1 MRVLA
6 GGAGAALALLLA
18 GCGPGA
24 DDPAQG
30 GVSARE
36 AQALNEAAAML
47 DDNGQDAAVVSG
59 VETNADAG
67 ADSAGNAE

>member
-1 MRVLA
+1 MAFRQLK
-6 GGAGAALALLLA
+6 GAGSAIALLAASATLG

-36 AQALNEAAAML
+36 ADALNDAATML
-47 DDNGQDAAVVSG
+47 DDNGQDAV
-59 VETNADAG
+59 VETNAAAG
-67 ADSAGNAE
+67 AGNVE